1 MSIRIFPRESKAD
14 ASSSAGGLPLL
25 DTISDVLTLP
35 DVGTDVNSVA
45 VLDENTVYIYNANA
59 TYGDFEDTTNGGYW
73 NKIISE
79 TSSDIGDQLSFD
91 VDTPGTEELY
101 ELPDNIVVNQVTL
114 NVYEVFD
121 SGVQIELG
129 TNTAPAQ
136 FMLFTE
142 NKPNKIGVYKS
153 NPDTVYKNVRPNI
166 YKLKINFLNLNGST
180 NGKCILTIEYSKIR

>member
-14 ASSSAGGLPLL
+14 ASSGSGGGLPLL

-35 DVGTDVNSVA
+35 DIGTDINSVA
-45 VLDENTVYIYNANA
+45 VLDENTIYIYDANA
-59 TYGDFEDTTNGGYW
+59 TYGDFEDTSNGGYW

-79 TSSDIGDQLSFD
+79 TISDSGDQLSFD
-91 VDTPGTEELY
+91 IDIPATEELY

-121 SGVQIELG
+121 SGVKIELG
-129 TNTAPAQ
+129 TDVAPAQ

-142 NKPNKIGVYKS
+142 NKPNKIGVYKT
-153 NPDTVYKNVRPNI
+153 NPDTVYKI